1 MFLSSL
7 SLPPL
12 LLPDAVAYAALLRNE
27 LLGAGIETV
36 PDPHTDDRRHAVLSQ
51 DSHSL
56 FRVRVTTEKRLFSS
70 RIEDAAVKQSLTLTL
85 VLCSTPS
92 TLRECL
98 SIAITKSHHTP
109 FLHLVTRG
117 MNRLTQNRNG
127 ARASLS
133 GNVFFFSMFFSAV
146 TSCSAPLANQ
156 PVRSQ
161 RSPSKCWTLRSC
173 RMTSTS
179 TW

>member
-70 RIEDAAVKQSLTLTL
+70 RIEDAAVKQSLTLITL

-127 ARASLS
+127 ARASALS
-133 GNVFFFSMFFSAV
+133 GNVFSSQCFFLQSQA
-146 TSCSAPLANQ
+146 APL
-156 PVRSQ
+156 PSQ
-161 RSPSKCWTLRSC
+161 TSP
-173 RMTSTS
+173 
-179 TW
+179 

>member
-70 RIEDAAVKQSLTLTL
+70 RIEDAAVKQSLTLNSRPLQYT
-85 VLCSTPS
+85 VH
-92 TLRECL
+92 
-98 SIAITKSHHTP
+98 TKRVP
-109 FLHLVTRG
+109 FDSDNEVSPY
-117 MNRLTQNRNG
+117 
-127 ARASLS
+127 SLS
-133 GNVFFFSMFFSAV
+133 PLSNKRYEPSHTEQKRCSSVAV
-146 TSCSAPLANQ
+146 G
-156 PVRSQ
+156 
-161 RSPSKCWTLRSC
+161 
-173 RMTSTS
+173 
-179 TW
+179 